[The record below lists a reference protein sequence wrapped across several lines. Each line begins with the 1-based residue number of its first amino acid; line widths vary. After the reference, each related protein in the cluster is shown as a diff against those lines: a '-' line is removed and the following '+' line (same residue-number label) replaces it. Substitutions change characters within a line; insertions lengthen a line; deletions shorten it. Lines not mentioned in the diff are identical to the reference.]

1 LDVIKEPYF
10 VRINNLDGHVTEKDI
25 IQYFSDFDIVD
36 VKIVRNFETRESRR
50 FGFIELNN
58 PKDVVD
64 ILVANGS
71 VIYDKNIEV
80 VLYSGSRKPNTIFG
94 L

>member
-1 LDVIKEPYF
+1 
-10 VRINNLDGHVTEKDI
+10 
-25 IQYFSDFDIVD
+25 
-36 VKIVRNFETRESRR
+36 
-50 FGFIELNN
+50 LNN